1 MSQEDIKESPLDK
14 AKRLKAEKEL
24 KDQAKAEDETKK
36 QAEVQARTEKLGAL
50 NNSKQDLEKQLE
62 EINLKIDVS
71 RNEAHET
78 RDTMKDGGLDQD
90 EEFKDEYNSTVS
102 EVAGNL
108 NELRNE
114 RNRVKAELEQINFN
128 IENFDV
134 NETIAEGK
142 EITQG
147 AVETVER
154 ENKEAI
160 AQVENYPG
168 AETGD
173 IKIAEKI
180 TAETS
185 KEVNQAVEN
194 ADKEIKEVVDGDV
207 VENISSKD
215 EKKEFLINV
224 EELKDRIQASREK
237 MLATGAHTLNTE
249 EEIKLYSSLGKPE
262 ELKKA
267 QEQAANYY
275 EKQLSA
281 YGWAGDKYRDS
292 GDIKK
297 AEEMY
302 RKGIVENEAK
312 LKMDV
317 NKVTF
322 VTVNICART
331 AEMYEK
337 LGDSEKSR
345 EMYKNL
351 IETAEKIS
359 PRDSQGYK
367 EVAIAYE
374 KLGDSEKSKEMW
386 EKDASMWGESKA
398 HQAAASYEKA
408 GNKEKA
414 KEFYEKAIAYQEKRE
429 EPDSEILAEAYV
441 GIGQKGKAIEI
452 LNNTIKKLEKR
463 GATNGSFHLYEVMSK
478 YL

>member
-1 MSQEDIKESPLDK
+1 
-14 AKRLKAEKEL
+14 
-24 KDQAKAEDETKK
+24 
-36 QAEVQARTEKLGAL
+36 
-50 NNSKQDLEKQLE
+50 
-62 EINLKIDVS
+62 
-71 RNEAHET
+71 
-78 RDTMKDGGLDQD
+78 
-90 EEFKDEYNSTVS
+90 
-102 EVAGNL
+102 
-108 NELRNE
+108 
-114 RNRVKAELEQINFN
+114 
-128 IENFDV
+128 
-134 NETIAEGK
+134 
-142 EITQG
+142 
-147 AVETVER
+147 
-154 ENKEAI
+154 
-160 AQVENYPG
+160 
-168 AETGD
+168 
-173 IKIAEKI
+173 
-180 TAETS
+180 
-185 KEVNQAVEN
+185 
-194 ADKEIKEVVDGDV
+194 
-207 VENISSKD
+207 
-215 EKKEFLINV
+215 
-224 EELKDRIQASREK
+224 
-237 MLATGAHTLNTE
+237 
-249 EEIKLYSSLGKPE
+249 
-262 ELKKA
+262 
-267 QEQAANYY
+267 
-275 EKQLSA
+275 
-281 YGWAGDKYRDS
+281 
-292 GDIKK
+292 
-297 AEEMY
+297 
-302 RKGIVENEAK
+302 
-312 LKMDV
+312 
-317 NKVTF
+317 